1 MYDLVESFLPIGFVK
16 LSLHF
21 PRSYGSQASGDG
33 GKSVP
38 SNDNYIKLI
47 NFTRQGRFDLARLPV
62 CVANDS

>member
-1 MYDLVESFLPIGFVK
+1 MYDLVESFVPMGFVK

-38 SNDNYIKLI
+38 SKDNYIKLI
-47 NFTRQGRFDLARLPV
+47 NFIRQG
-62 CVANDS
+62 